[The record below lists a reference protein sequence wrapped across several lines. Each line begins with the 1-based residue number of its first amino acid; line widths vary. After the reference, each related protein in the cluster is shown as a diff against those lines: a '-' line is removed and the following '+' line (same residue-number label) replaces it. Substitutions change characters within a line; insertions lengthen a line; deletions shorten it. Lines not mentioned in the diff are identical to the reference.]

1 MNTLK
6 RIFHLLCDYRNF
18 TWRGSRFVNLWVSW
32 HPRIGFSFDF
42 YVDFIPGDFIPG
54 HRCDP
59 NDEDDS
65 GWGAEFRFGGGL
77 LWLDF
82 PVTGT
87 LVTPAL
93 EIICGHVIPPYTDGS
108 SLDDSRNRAPCR
120 TVHNG
125 TAGLLRL
132 AHHTP
137 HRTSGTS

>member
-42 YVDFIPGDFIPG
+42 YVDFIPG

-82 PVTGT
+82 AVSVPNDDHPDDEIARPVKYCGCGREITFSFRSTCTG
-87 LVTPAL
+87 
-93 EIICGHVIPPYTDGS
+93 
-108 SLDDSRNRAPCR
+108 CR
-120 TVHNG
+120 QIAAECACEQV
-125 TAGLLRL
+125 
-132 AHHTP
+132 P
-137 HRTSGTS
+137 